1 MFWLSLLVLM
11 LLIAAAPGISMYV
24 EYRSDAAR
32 PAANASPATGG
43 DPLPK
48 R

>member
-1 MFWLSLLVLM
+1 MLWLSLLVLM

-24 EYRSDAAR
+24 EHRSDTAR
-32 PAANASPATGG
+32 HPANASSSTGA